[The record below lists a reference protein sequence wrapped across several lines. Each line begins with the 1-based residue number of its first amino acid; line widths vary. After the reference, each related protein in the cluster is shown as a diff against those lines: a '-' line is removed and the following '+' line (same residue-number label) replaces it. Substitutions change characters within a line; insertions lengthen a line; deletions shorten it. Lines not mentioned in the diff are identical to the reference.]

1 MGSYSTSAAADFSSV
16 FLFSFFRVNI
26 VTLLLFRLE
35 LCVRTLYSLKAI
47 GICWHCPR
55 LPLLLTFFWTFST
68 VFSHP
73 ILFLFFFF
81 SLSSQTHTHTHTHTH
96 SNAVG
101 CCFAPNSISFGFLL
115 VFHLFFFFDR
125 YCIPL
130 VPSSSSSFRRHRITL
145 TTSIGWLGKKEK
157 KQEQKK
163 KKEEEVMADAHV

>member
-81 SLSSQTHTHTHTHTH
+81 SLSSQTHTHTHTQQ
-96 SNAVG
+96 
-101 CCFAPNSISFGFLL
+101 CCWLL
-115 VFHLFFFFDR
+115 LCSQLHIIWFPACIPPLFFFDR